1 MQGSLQNHHR
11 ISRFMFR
18 AGEKRVKRE
27 TGESPVLS
35 RNCEMVVFSIMPLA
49 EILPG
54 RGKNRPDLSACESI
68 WNFKPDIAEGSS
80 ELNPSLLSGLK
91 ENAEQVWKP

>member
-1 MQGSLQNHHR
+1 MGGSLQGSLQNHHR

-35 RNCEMVVFSIMPLA
+35 RNCEMAVFSINATGGNSVGKA
-49 EILPG
+49 EKTDRILT
-54 RGKNRPDLSACESI
+54 ACESI
-68 WNFKPDIAEGSS
+68 
-80 ELNPSLLSGLK
+80 
-91 ENAEQVWKP
+91 

>member
-1 MQGSLQNHHR
+1 MGGSLQGSLQNHHR

-68 WNFKPDIAEGSS
+68 WNFKTGYSRRQFRTESVSAIRSQR
-80 ELNPSLLSGLK
+80 K
-91 ENAEQVWKP
+91 C

>member
-1 MQGSLQNHHR
+1 
-11 ISRFMFR
+11 MFR

-54 RGKNRPDLSACESI
+54 RGKNRLDLSSVKAYGI
-68 WNFKPDIAEGSS
+68 LKPDIAEGSS

>member
-1 MQGSLQNHHR
+1 
-11 ISRFMFR
+11 MFR

-68 WNFKPDIAEGSS
+68 
-80 ELNPSLLSGLK
+80 
-91 ENAEQVWKP
+91 

>member
-1 MQGSLQNHHR
+1 
-11 ISRFMFR
+11 MFR

-27 TGESPVLS
+27 TATVKWLFFRLCHWRKFCREGEKTDRTFQRVK
-35 RNCEMVVFSIMPLA
+35 A
-49 EILPG
+49 YGIL
-54 RGKNRPDLSACESI
+54 
-68 WNFKPDIAEGSS
+68 KPDIAEGSS

>member
-1 MQGSLQNHHR
+1 
-11 ISRFMFR
+11 MFR

-35 RNCEMVVFSIMPLA
+35 RNCEMVVFPIMPLA

-54 RGKNRPDLSACESI
+54 RRKSRPDRSVCESI
-68 WNFKPDIAEGSS
+68 WNFKPDTTDGSS
-80 ELNPSLLSGLK
+80 VLNPSVLSGLK
-91 ENAEQVWKP
+91 ENAEQVRKP